1 MQTVEAQT
9 VEAQTVETQTV
20 EAQTV
25 ETVEAQTVKGHSVDD
40 DGFYGQNEEL
50 KDIPDE
56 NFDQTDGDED
66 GQSMDRD
73 ENRQASGDG
82 LASGEGQA
90 SGSRPT
96 ADWKHHIYIN
106 TTDSAYLSRQS

>member
-1 MQTVEAQT
+1 MVE
-9 VEAQTVETQTV
+9 
-20 EAQTV
+20 
-25 ETVEAQTVKGHSVDD
+25 GHSVDN
-40 DGFYGQNEEL
+40 DGFCGQNEEL
-50 KDIPDE
+50 KNILDK
-56 NFDQTDGDED
+56 NFDQTDGDKD

-82 LASGEGQA
+82 PASGEGQA